1 MRWLRADFLLLHFAP
16 FAISTTPGPIMILKL
31 PLSVCLA
38 AALFGATG
46 AANAE
51 TTGSLRFGIEAAY
64 PPFESKSPT
73 GQLQGFDVDVGNTVC
88 AKLGVKCVW
97 VENSFDGLIPAL
109 QARKFDVINSAMNI
123 TSKRKQS
130 IDFTPPIYI
139 VPIVMV
145 VKHGSPLLPDVKSMQ
160 GKRVGVLQGS
170 SQEDFLKQHWAN
182 AGVSVVS
189 YQDQDQ
195 VYADLTAGR
204 LDAAVQEAQTV
215 QEGFL
220 NKPAGHDYM
229 IVGEPLKDPA
239 TLGEGTGFG
248 LRKGDKALGAKID
261 TALDELK
268 KDGTLS
274 KLSIKYFKRDIIAK

>member
-1 MRWLRADFLLLHFAP
+1 M
-16 FAISTTPGPIMILKL
+16 TLKL
-31 PLSVCLA
+31 SLSVCLA
-38 AALFGATG
+38 AALVCMTG
-46 AANAE
+46 AANAD
-51 TTGSLRFGIEAAY
+51 TAGSLRFGIEAAY

-73 GQLQGFDVDVGNTVC
+73 GQLQGFDVDVGNAVC
-88 AKLGVKCVW
+88 AKMGVKCVW

-123 TSKRKQS
+123 TAKRKQS
-130 IDFTPPIYI
+130 IDFTPPIYV

-145 VKHGSPLLPDVKSMQ
+145 AKQGSPLLPDVKSLQ

-195 VYADLTAGR
+195 VYSDLTAGR
-204 LDAAVQEAQTV
+204 LDAAVQEAQTA
-215 QEGFL
+215 QQGFL
-220 NKPAGHDYM
+220 DKPAGRGYV

-248 LRKGDKALGAKID
+248 MRKGD
-261 TALDELK
+261 TALAGKVNAALDALK

-274 KLSIKYFKRDIIAK
+274 NLSIKYFKRDIIAK